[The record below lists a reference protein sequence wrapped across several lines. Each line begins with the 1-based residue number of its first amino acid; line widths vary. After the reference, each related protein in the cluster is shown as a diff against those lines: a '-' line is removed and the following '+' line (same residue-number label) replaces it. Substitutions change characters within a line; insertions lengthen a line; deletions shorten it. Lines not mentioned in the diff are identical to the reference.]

1 MAREGRGL
9 MAHREISHSEAQ
21 AVFDCEYRHAFG
33 YTGRLTGGEV
43 LKRKATTPTLRDGRA
58 WGRALATWREHQL
71 KTDGLALA
79 HEAIDDALDEDMDE
93 QLQAA
98 VYDEDSDRQTRR
110 RLHAML
116 DHHATVAPELVIERP
131 EHELLV
137 GIPSRAGRRRSNRYR
152 LRAYLD
158 GLHEDEQGWW
168 LYEAKLRG
176 QLTSLAMMAL
186 ARQTRWYAWATREL
200 FDIEPVGVIVE
211 ERLNEVPK
219 PARINKGRGKD
230 PQPVASHAKDQL
242 TTPQLYRDACA
253 RTGQEPDPETVEALA
268 ARRWFQ
274 MERIIFRP
282 GELDEAGRQ
291 LVSTAQLIHELDSG
305 ARAPVRNPGR
315 ARCPGCPF
323 REICPTPD
331 DVDLVDALYDR
342 KPPKRD
348 RAPIEEEA
356 VAA

>member
-1 MAREGRGL
+1 MIRAL
-9 MAHREISHSEAQ
+9 SHSESQ
-21 AVFDCEYRHAFG
+21 TVFDCEYRHAFA
-33 YTGRLTGGEV
+33 YTGHLTGGEV
-43 LKRKATTPTLRDGRA
+43 LHRKTAAPRLRDGRA
-58 WGRALATWREHQL
+58 WGRGLATYREHQL
-71 KTDGLALA
+71 ETDGVVFA
-79 HEAIDDALDEDMDE
+79 HEAIDLALDEDATE
-93 QLQAA
+93 QRKAG
-98 VYDEDSDRQTRR
+98 VYDLDVDRQARD
-110 RLHAML
+110 RLHLLL
-116 DHHATVAPELVIERP
+116 DHHVSIAPPLVIERP

-137 GIPSRAGRRRSNRYR
+137 GIPSRTGRRRSSRYR

-158 GLHEDEQGWW
+158 GLHQDEHGWW

-176 QLTSLAMMAL
+176 QLTPLEL
-186 ARQTRWYAWATREL
+186 LVLGRQLRWYAYAAREL

-219 PARINKGRGKD
+219 PARVNRGRGKD

-242 TTPQLYRDACA
+242 TTPELYREACA
-253 RTGQEPDPETVEALA
+253 RTGVEPEPETVEALA

-274 MERIIFRP
+274 LERVVFRP

-305 ARAPVRNPGR
+305 ARVPVRNPGR

-323 REICPTPD
+323 REICAHPS

-342 KPPKRD
+342 RPPKRARD
-348 RAPIEEEA
+348 HEE